1 MKQKKIFRIPEV
13 CFQAFIFIFFAF
25 TVNPVFAQ
33 NKTSKVIS
41 LGNNGQRVGNANVT
55 VIVPVKGGNRNVLT
69 VNEQLSSGTKLII
82 PPNTTVMLESP
93 GGRQTIRST
102 QGKAIEYEIE
112 FTNQGENH
120 KVNGKGAEIKNSVT
134 SMLGYNY
141 RTTNNGVTA
150 ASKGTEFTFTDLSES
165 DKEKASIITTQ
176 GSILITDE
184 IPVSVNGQAVNNNR
198 KGSETT
204 ISVSRVQS
212 AGDAVFYSSDE
223 AVEYQSYQQAINAI
237 INELKSN
244 NYPED
249 RADDLMCLGDLY
261 MENEQPGLAIKY
273 YNEASDIYNNIYG
286 YDDYST
292 IEARLSLAE
301 ALIET
306 NNTDRG
312 SKIVEDCINILNEN
326 LEFIQEDIEFLD
338 EDDDEE
344 IELIC
349 DELSEICEYLGWA
362 YDILG
367 DEKTSN
373 EFYEMADEGCE

>member
-1 MKQKKIFRIPEV
+1 
-13 CFQAFIFIFFAF
+13 
-25 TVNPVFAQ
+25 
-33 NKTSKVIS
+33 
-41 LGNNGQRVGNANVT
+41 
-55 VIVPVKGGNRNVLT
+55 
-69 VNEQLSSGTKLII
+69 
-82 PPNTTVMLESP
+82 
-93 GGRQTIRST
+93 
-102 QGKAIEYEIE
+102 
-112 FTNQGENH
+112 
-120 KVNGKGAEIKNSVT
+120 
-134 SMLGYNY
+134 
-141 RTTNNGVTA
+141 
-150 ASKGTEFTFTDLSES
+150 
-165 DKEKASIITTQ
+165 
-176 GSILITDE
+176 
-184 IPVSVNGQAVNNNR
+184 
-198 KGSETT
+198 
-204 ISVSRVQS
+204 
-212 AGDAVFYSSDE
+212 
-223 AVEYQSYQQAINAI
+223 
-237 INELKSN
+237 
-244 NYPED
+244 
-249 RADDLMCLGDLY
+249 

-306 NNTDRG
+306 NNTDQG

-326 LEFIQEDIEFLD
+326 LEFIQEDIKFLD